1 MLPWEIDARMNG
13 ERLFKEFNRYMRD
26 EGSASKIIKI

>member
-1 MLPWEIDARMNG
+1 MNG

-26 EGSASKIIKI
+26 EGSASKIIKIWTWVWFR